1 MKDWLLIY
9 ICSIL
14 FGLFSFGC
22 NGQQK
27 GSINNETDSTFVLF
41 LGKIEDIRLPFT
53 LEMGSEDTKEYIE
66 TSYGNGRYNPNER
79 FRTINKQD
87 SKFLREKYSVNDNL
101 LYKALFKRNIGIHN
115 LVLITQNDLSSLE
128 FYLFKLNSYSLSG
141 KLIDTLTV
149 AGALPFGIEMGCVID
164 EKLLIT
170 TKADIPVPEAFDK
183 TDSIPALF
191 IYSTYKLTDEGFFKK
206 VESKRT
212 EGFYYL
218 MDNNS
223 QYEFRPK

>member
-1 MKDWLLIY
+1 MKDWLLIN
-9 ICSIL
+9 ICLSL

-22 NGQQK
+22 SSQQK
-27 GSINNETDSTFVLF
+27 GSINNEIDSTFVLF
-41 LGKIEDIRLPFT
+41 LSKIEEIRLPFT
-53 LEMGSEDTKEYIE
+53 IEMGSENIDQYVE
-66 TSYGNGRYNPNER
+66 TSYGNGRYEPTER
-79 FRTINKQD
+79 FNAINKQD
-87 SKFLREKYSVNDNL
+87 SKFLQEKYSVNDSL
-101 LYKALFKRNIGIHN
+101 LYKALFKKNIGIHH
-115 LVLITQNDLSSLE
+115 LVLITQNDLYTLE
-128 FYLFKLNSYSLSG
+128 FYRYKLNSYSSSG

-149 AGALPFGIEMGCVID
+149 AGALPFGIAMDCVID
-164 EKLLIT
+164 ENLLIT
-170 TKADIPVPEAFDK
+170 TKAGIPIPEAYEK